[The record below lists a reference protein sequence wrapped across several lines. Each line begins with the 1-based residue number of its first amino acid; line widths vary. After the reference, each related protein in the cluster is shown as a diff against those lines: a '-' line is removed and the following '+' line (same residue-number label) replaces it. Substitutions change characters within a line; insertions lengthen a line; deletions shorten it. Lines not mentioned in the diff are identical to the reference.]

1 MRAEKKFGLKQKLI
15 AYRQEMKR
23 FELEQKVYKETTYLL
38 KGYDDVMTK
47 LDELIVGT
55 QTMLGSSYMK
65 GSLKVET
72 QKWETTL
79 NNISELMEAMMKTQ
93 RNWMYLEPIFSS
105 GDISATMP
113 LEARMFGEVD
123 ALWRKTM
130 ESIHDEPGIMELTEK
145 EGIKNSFDDAN
156 RKLDKIQKSLN
167 DYLEQK
173 RLIFARF
180 FFLGSD
186 ELLQIL
192 ANTKDPLLVQPYM
205 NKCFEGINSV

>member
-1 MRAEKKFGLKQKLI
+1 
-15 AYRQEMKR
+15 
-23 FELEQKVYKETTYLL
+23 
-38 KGYDDVMTK
+38 
-47 LDELIVGT
+47 
-55 QTMLGSSYMK
+55 MLGSSYMK

-79 NNISELMEAMMKTQ
+79 NNISELMESMMKTQ

-130 ESIHDEPGIMELTEK
+130 DSIHDEPGIMELTEK

-156 RKLDKIQKSLN
+156 RKLDRI
-167 DYLEQK
+167 
-173 RLIFARF
+173 
-180 FFLGSD
+180 
-186 ELLQIL
+186 
-192 ANTKDPLLVQPYM
+192 
-205 NKCFEGINSV
+205 